1 MSKAKAPIE
10 IRKAKE
16 ELEQEISDT
25 LYLITSNFHE
35 LYPDWM
41 VTDVDL
47 GIIDISFHGEQR
59 RMTAASRVEL
69 TKKDLTV
76 KICKGDQIKEAT
88 SHLIGWPT
96 YSNGYSLPCGL
107 RLSSTASG
115 GCDGMGRR

>member
-76 KICKGDQIKEAT
+76 KICKGDQIKEVK
-88 SHLIGWPT
+88 
-96 YSNGYSLPCGL
+96 
-107 RLSSTASG
+107 
-115 GCDGMGRR
+115 